1 MNTLDHDLLLGIVVF
16 IDNTRIST
24 FRAVSVKFKT
34 ITTGRF
40 TALQTRELNAFSAV
54 AASRKINTHVALLAF
69 HGEGQGDLSASLIND
84 YTHILTCINSII
96 ELCMTNDK
104 AYDNNG
110 KPIFA
115 EGHAVIGNYAYNAYW
130 SFSMEEIEKMHF
142 AITQECEWKT
152 GEHPDDLL
160 EDENGYPIYIKH
172 QDIGRLS
179 DRMWK
184 ETTEYC
190 WF

>member
-1 MNTLDHDLLLGIVVF
+1 
-16 IDNTRIST
+16 
-24 FRAVSVKFKT
+24 
-34 ITTGRF
+34 
-40 TALQTRELNAFSAV
+40 
-54 AASRKINTHVALLAF
+54 
-69 HGEGQGDLSASLIND
+69 
-84 YTHILTCINSII
+84 
-96 ELCMTNDK
+96 MTNDK